1 MINKIIVKNVAT
13 YNTEGIVID
22 KLEKVNYIYG
32 ANGCGKTTISTL
44 LEDTACEKFSDC
56 QVEWDHNLPEKVFVY
71 NKTFREKNFKESSDI
86 AGIFTLGQAT
96 TEEIEEINRKKA
108 ELEEKTHHIKGN
120 NETIEDLRG
129 KIEKEKSD
137 FKEII
142 WKDVYKTNEDK
153 FKEAFSGF
161 LKKEAFASKL
171 KELALPEKENIT
183 REDVEKRAAKLF
195 GEPPVKKEQLF
206 QLSKQY
212 IMQIESL
219 AIWDKCIV
227 GKKDI
232 PIARLIIQLENG
244 DWVNQGRKYIYSGS
258 KCPFCQK
265 DTIDEDFRSQLE
277 AFFDLEFENDIE
289 QLKKG
294 KEEYL
299 RAKDDIRS
307 KLAIIENQDLENETK
322 FKIQQLCE
330 KIVNCFRDNEEKIN
344 RKINEPSKKI
354 QLDSIEK
361 YIDEINCI
369 IDIKNAEIIKHN
381 NLVEN
386 YKTEKKK
393 LIDDIWILI
402 AKENMAL
409 ISKHNNKIN
418 GFMKGI
424 QETTNKKN
432 QHEVKRKN

>member
-13 YNTEGIVID
+13 YDTEGIVID

-265 DTIDEDFRSQLE
+265 DTIDEDFRSQCLIYGILSPSR
-277 AFFDLEFENDIE
+277 A
-289 QLKKG
+289 
-294 KEEYL
+294 EELCILLIHLQAY
-299 RAKDDIRS
+299 
-307 KLAIIENQDLENETK
+307 QDLKDQMYKMNK
-322 FKIQQLCE
+322 AIQ
-330 KIVNCFRDNEEKIN
+330 
-344 RKINEPSKKI
+344 
-354 QLDSIEK
+354 
-361 YIDEINCI
+361 
-369 IDIKNAEIIKHN
+369 
-381 NLVEN
+381 
-386 YKTEKKK
+386 
-393 LIDDIWILI
+393 
-402 AKENMAL
+402 
-409 ISKHNNKIN
+409 NK
-418 GFMKGI
+418 
-424 QETTNKKN
+424 
-432 QHEVKRKN
+432 